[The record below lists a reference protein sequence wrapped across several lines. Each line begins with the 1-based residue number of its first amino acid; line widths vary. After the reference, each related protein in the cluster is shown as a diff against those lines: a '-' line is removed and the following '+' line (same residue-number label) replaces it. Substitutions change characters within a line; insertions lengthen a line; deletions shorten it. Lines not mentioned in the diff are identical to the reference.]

1 MNISKKL
8 FHFLDF
14 QTLHANGPCKWE
26 EDADGSYQHALET
39 PKGLAIDRDQAER
52 EVGLINRM
60 STKDKYQLELLLE
73 AVTCQQTTTTI
84 SRLY

>member
-1 MNISKKL
+1 MNSSKKL

-14 QTLHANGPCKWE
+14 QTLHAKDPCIWQ

-39 PKGLAIDRDQAER
+39 PKGLAIDRDEAER
-52 EVGLINRM
+52 EVGIINRM
-60 STKDKYQLELLLE
+60 STKDKYQLQLLLE
-73 AVTCQQTTTTI
+73 AITRQQTSTTI